1 MESSYIPRPEDF
13 RLAWPNAYRITL
25 LQVGEMQVRADD
37 QLKKSEEIILTLHDQ
52 AEFCRKNLHRTGTVV
67 IDELR
72 QAGIAGAAV
81 IKEATDKLIAQAE
94 RLVAKDRQMQDD
106 TERRAQQLAVERRR
120 FEVEKKWL
128 FQQPL
133 WRRVVYVCKHRT

>member
-1 MESSYIPRPEDF
+1 MESSYFPRPEDF

-25 LQVGEMQVRADD
+25 LQVAEMQVRADD
-37 QLKKSEEIILTLHDQ
+37 QLKKSEEIIRTLHDQ
-52 AEFCRKNLHRTGTVV
+52 AEFCRKNLYRTGTVV
-67 IDELR
+67 IGELR

-94 RLVAKDRQMQDD
+94 RLVAKDRQMLDI
-106 TERRAQQLAVERRR
+106 ERRAQQLAVECRR